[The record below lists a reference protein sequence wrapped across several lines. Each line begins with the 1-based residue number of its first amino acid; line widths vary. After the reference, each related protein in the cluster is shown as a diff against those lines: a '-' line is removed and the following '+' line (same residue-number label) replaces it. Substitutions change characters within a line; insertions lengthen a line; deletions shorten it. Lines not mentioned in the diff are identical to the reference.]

1 MYCNYLKMIEK
12 TKQELNKVK
21 YFYINKANK
30 IRRMTSQLM
39 NKINNSINNND
50 NSNKS
55 LAHNIYTKEL
65 HRIQQLDATFELL
78 ETQLQDLKNTI
89 EYYDE
94 TEIEEIEELEKL
106 QIEEEKINDKDN
118 NTQTKKNNLLKSDLD
133 LLFPIMYL
141 HLNSVV

>member
-1 MYCNYLKMIEK
+1 MVEK
-12 TKQELNKVK
+12 TTKELNKVK
-21 YFYINKANK
+21 YFYINKANQ

-39 NKINNSINNND
+39 NKINNSINNNNND

-65 HRIQQLDATFELL
+65 HKIQQLDATFELL
-78 ETQLQDLKNTI
+78 ESQLQDLKNTI

-94 TEIEEIEELEKL
+94 TEIKKT
-106 QIEEEKINDKDN
+106 QIDEEKINDKDN

-141 HLNSVV
+141 HLNSVF

>member
-1 MYCNYLKMIEK
+1 MVEK
-12 TKQELNKVK
+12 TTQELNKVK
-21 YFYINKANK
+21 YFYINKANQ

-39 NKINNSINNND
+39 NKINNSINNNND

-65 HRIQQLDATFELL
+65 HKIQQLDATFELL
-78 ETQLQDLKNTI
+78 ESQLQDLKNTI

-94 TEIEEIEELEKL
+94 TEIKKT
-106 QIEEEKINDKDN
+106 QIDEEKINDKDN

-141 HLNSVV
+141 HLNSVF

>member
-1 MYCNYLKMIEK
+1 MVEK
-12 TKQELNKVK
+12 TTQELNKVK
-21 YFYINKANK
+21 YFYINKANQ

-39 NKINNSINNND
+39 NKINNSINND

-65 HRIQQLDATFELL
+65 HKIQQLDATFELL
-78 ETQLQDLKNTI
+78 ESQLQDLKNTI

-94 TEIEEIEELEKL
+94 TEIKKT
-106 QIEEEKINDKDN
+106 QIDEEKINDKDN

-141 HLNSVV
+141 HLNSVF

>member
-1 MYCNYLKMIEK
+1 MVEK
-12 TKQELNKVK
+12 TTQELNKVK
-21 YFYINKANK
+21 YFYINKANQ

-39 NKINNSINNND
+39 NKINNSINND

-65 HRIQQLDATFELL
+65 HKIQQLDATFELL
-78 ETQLQDLKNTI
+78 ESQLQDLKNTI

-94 TEIEEIEELEKL
+94 TEIKNTIEYYDETEIKKT
-106 QIEEEKINDKDN
+106 QIDEEKINDKDN

-141 HLNSVV
+141 HLNSVF

>member
-1 MYCNYLKMIEK
+1 
-12 TKQELNKVK
+12 
-21 YFYINKANK
+21 
-30 IRRMTSQLM
+30 
-39 NKINNSINNND
+39 KINNSINNNNND

-65 HRIQQLDATFELL
+65 HKIQQLDATFELL
-78 ETQLQDLKNTI
+78 ESQLQDLKNTI

-94 TEIEEIEELEKL
+94 TEIKKT
-106 QIEEEKINDKDN
+106 QIDEEKINDKDN

-141 HLNSVV
+141 HLNSVF

>member
-1 MYCNYLKMIEK
+1 MVEK

-21 YFYINKANK
+21 FFYINKANK
-30 IRRMTSQLM
+30 IRRITSQLM

-65 HRIQQLDATFELL
+65 HKIQQLDATFELL
-78 ETQLQDLKNTI
+78 ESQLQDLKQTI
-89 EYYDE
+89 KYFEE
-94 TEIEEIEELEKL
+94 TEIEKT
-106 QIEEEKINDKDN
+106 QIDEEEINDKDN

-133 LLFPIMYL
+133 LLFPIMYM
-141 HLNSVV
+141 HLNSGV